1 MTARAQTN
9 LELPPF
15 ILLQD
20 DVIGVRRT
28 FSKPLKILAAHN
40 VAELER
46 AFDEA
51 ETARR
56 EGKWLAGYFS
66 YEAGYLLEDKLQPS
80 LPSDRNVPLM
90 LMGIFEDADIAS
102 FRPTERANPAP
113 PAPLKNAKP
122 LWTRQEYKVR
132 FDRLR
137 KHIAYGDCYQANLT
151 FPIEAEWEG
160 DPVSL
165 FHTLTERQPVRHG
178 GIVNLGGPMILSRS
192 PELFFSIDA
201 DGWIETRPMKGTAK
215 RGKSV
220 EEDNAIREGLAR
232 DGKNQAE
239 NRMIVDLLRN
249 DVSRITAV
257 GSLDVPELFKVETYP
272 SLHQMIS
279 RIRAKLLPGLTLR
292 DIFAA
297 LFPCGSITGAPKI
310 RAMEILRDLE
320 EFPRNIYCGSI
331 GWIAPDGQMSFNV
344 AIRTV
349 ALDGD
354 GRAVFNVGGGI
365 IFDSE
370 ADSEYDECLLKA
382 RFAAGQIDLSA

>member
-1 MTARAQTN
+1 MTARAIPTKK
-9 LELPPF
+9 LPPF
-15 ILLQD
+15 VLLQD
-20 DVIGVRRT
+20 DVVGVRRT
-28 FSKPLKILAAHN
+28 FAKPVRILAAHSA
-40 VAELER
+40 AELET
-46 AFDEA
+46 ALAEA
-51 ETARR
+51 EVAKR
-56 EGKWLAGYFS
+56 EGKWLAGYLS
-66 YEAGYLLEDKLQPS
+66 YEAGYVLEEKLKPILPDKRS
-80 LPSDRNVPLM
+80 VPLM
-90 LMGIFEDADIAS
+90 LMGIFDEADICS
-102 FRPTERANPAP
+102 FRPKERANPAP

-122 LWTRQEYKVR
+122 LWSREEYKLR

-151 FPIEAEWEG
+151 MPIEAEWEG
-160 DPVSL
+160 DPITL

-201 DGWIETRPMKGTAK
+201 DGWIETRPMKGTAT
-215 RGKSV
+215 RGKTQ
-220 EEDNAIREGLAR
+220 EEDEAIRDGLAR

-249 DVSRITAV
+249 DISRITTV

-279 RIRAKLLPGLTLR
+279 RIRAKLLPGITLR

-310 RAMEILRDLE
+310 RAIEILNDLE

-344 AIRTV
+344 AIRT
-349 ALDGD
+349 LTLNDG

-382 RFAAGQIDLSA
+382 RFAAGQIDPSA